1 MCVLMLLFVGC
12 SGTETTDLDTDAGTH
27 DGGSEAPRDAGFRDG
42 GTPDAG
48 ATCTAG
54 VTDPAAVHTT
64 YGAYLGEALGDVT
77 RYAGI
82 RFAAPPVDEL
92 RWAAPAAP
100 TCTPDVV
107 VADTFAPACPQLAN
121 GSVVGDEDCL
131 FLNVWTPDRAGA
143 APVLVFIHGGGNAQG
158 SAGQTAGN
166 TLVYDGVHL
175 ARDRGVVVVTIQY
188 RLGALAWLLHDSLPG
203 DGNLGT
209 LDQIAALTWVRE
221 NVAAFGGDPSRVTI
235 FGESAGARNVCVLA
249 ASPLAAGL
257 FDGLIME
264 SGGCIVPPESA
275 VRMESDAQ
283 IADVGCDVADVYD
296 CLMTKTAEDLLLT
309 RPPVIEVAGRSS
321 QLQPYVDG
329 VVLLGQPDEEIAA
342 GRHNHVAAIVGANSD
357 ETSTSVPELATE
369 AAYTQLVRAQFG
381 MILGDRVLA
390 QYPAAD
396 FPTPQD
402 AYIAVTTDSKFV
414 CGARRDA
421 RAFAAGQTEP
431 VYRYFFTQHLE
442 NAPRLRDR
450 GAYHGL
456 ELFFVFDNLFIGGY
470 RPTAQEE
477 ALADTIGG
485 YWSRFAA
492 GDDPNGDGAP
502 TWPAYDAAADRT
514 LVLGDPI
521 ETRDGIRTAR
531 CDFWDSIF

>member
-1 MCVLMLLFVGC
+1 MLLFVGC

-221 NVAAFGGDPSRVTI
+221 NVAA
-235 FGESAGARNVCVLA
+235 
-249 ASPLAAGL
+249 
-257 FDGLIME
+257 
-264 SGGCIVPPESA
+264 
-275 VRMESDAQ
+275 
-283 IADVGCDVADVYD
+283 
-296 CLMTKTAEDLLLT
+296 
-309 RPPVIEVAGRSS
+309 
-321 QLQPYVDG
+321 
-329 VVLLGQPDEEIAA
+329 
-342 GRHNHVAAIVGANSD
+342 
-357 ETSTSVPELATE
+357 
-369 AAYTQLVRAQFG
+369 
-381 MILGDRVLA
+381 
-390 QYPAAD
+390 
-396 FPTPQD
+396 
-402 AYIAVTTDSKFV
+402 
-414 CGARRDA
+414 
-421 RAFAAGQTEP
+421 
-431 VYRYFFTQHLE
+431 
-442 NAPRLRDR
+442 
-450 GAYHGL
+450 
-456 ELFFVFDNLFIGGY
+456 
-470 RPTAQEE
+470 
-477 ALADTIGG
+477 
-485 YWSRFAA
+485 
-492 GDDPNGDGAP
+492 
-502 TWPAYDAAADRT
+502 
-514 LVLGDPI
+514 
-521 ETRDGIRTAR
+521 
-531 CDFWDSIF
+531 